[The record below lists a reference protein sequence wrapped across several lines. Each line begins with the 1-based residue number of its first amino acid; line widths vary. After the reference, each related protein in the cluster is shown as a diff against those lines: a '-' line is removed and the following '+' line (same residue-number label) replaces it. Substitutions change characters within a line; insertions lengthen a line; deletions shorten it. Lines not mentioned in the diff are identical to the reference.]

1 MTVRSVFTGGRVFDG
16 SGSPLQSLDV
26 AVEGGRIVEVGPGL
40 SGDDVVD
47 ISGRTLI
54 PGLINT
60 HVHVLA
66 TSPLLDERLRMPFS
80 YQFYGAAPIL
90 EHLLSC
96 GITYARDLAGAD
108 AGVRMAVERG
118 IVKGPR
124 LQVAIQA
131 LSQTGGHID
140 AWLPSGEDCFEYYR
154 ECPGRPGGVADG
166 PEEIRLVVREMIRAG
181 ADVIKI
187 CTTNGGVYPRKDH
200 LPPHYR
206 DDEIRAAV
214 EEAHRAGRPVAS
226 HAHGAE
232 GVKNAVRA
240 GVDSIEHG
248 TYLDDEAIE
257 LLLEH
262 DTFLVPTVTRF
273 LGVLDNPEAA
283 ARIGEER
290 LAHAR
295 HVGDACIASFEKAVA
310 AGVKIAMGTD
320 MHGGE
325 FLDELYYMNKHG
337 LSPEETLKTATS
349 TAADLMRISGEVGT
363 IREGLRADLVVLD
376 GDPFDF
382 KNLRERVNSV
392 YQDGRLVFSGAT
404 GTTGKG

>member
-1 MTVRSVFTGGRVFDG
+1 MRTVFSGGRVFDG
-16 SGSPLQSLDV
+16 TGSPLQETDV
-26 AVEGGRIVEVGPGL
+26 AVEDGRIAAVGDGL
-40 SGDDVVD
+40 SGDETIDLG
-47 ISGRTLI
+47 GRTLI

-66 TSPLLDERLRMPFS
+66 TSPMMEERLRMPFS
-80 YQFYGAAPIL
+80 YQFYGAVPIL

-96 GITYARDLAGAD
+96 GITSARDLAGAD
-108 AGVRMAVERG
+108 AGVRLALERG
-118 IVKGPR
+118 VVRGPR

-140 AWLPSGEDCFEYYR
+140 AWLPSGEECFEYYR
-154 ECPGRPGGVADG
+154 EAPGRPAGVVDG
-166 PEEIRLVVREMIRAG
+166 PEEIRLAVREMIRAG

-200 LPPHYR
+200 LPPHFR

-214 EEAHRAGRPVAS
+214 DEAHRAGRPVAS

-232 GVKNAVRA
+232 GVKNAIRA

-248 TYLDDEAIE
+248 TYLDEEAVE

-273 LGVLDNPEAA
+273 LGILDRPEAA
-283 ARIGEER
+283 ARVGEER
-290 LAHAR
+290 YAHAR
-295 HVGDACIASFEKAVA
+295 AVADACIASFRMAVA

-325 FLDELYYMNKHG
+325 FLDELYYMNKYG
-337 LSPEETLKTATS
+337 LSPEETLKTATTS
-349 TAADLMRISGEVGT
+349 AAELMGISDEVGA
-363 IREGLRADLVVLD
+363 IRSGLRADLVVVD
-376 GDPFDF
+376 GDPYDF
-382 KNLRERVNSV
+382 KDMRERVAFV
-392 YQDGRLVFSGAT
+392 YQDGRLVFTGPAGRSG
-404 GTTGKG
+404 GRS

>member
-1 MTVRSVFTGGRVFDG
+1 MRTVFSGGRVFDG
-16 SGSPLQSLDV
+16 TGSPLQETDV
-26 AVEGGRIVEVGPGL
+26 AVEDGRIAAVGDGL
-40 SGDDVVD
+40 SGDETIDLG
-47 ISGRTLI
+47 GRTLI

-66 TSPLLDERLRMPFS
+66 TSPMMEERLRMPFS
-80 YQFYGAAPIL
+80 YQFYGAVPIL

-96 GITYARDLAGAD
+96 GITSARDLAGAD
-108 AGVRMAVERG
+108 AGVRLALERG
-118 IVKGPR
+118 VVRGPR

-140 AWLPSGEDCFEYYR
+140 AWLPSGEECFEYYR
-154 ECPGRPGGVADG
+154 EAPGRPAGVVDG
-166 PEEIRLVVREMIRAG
+166 PEEIRLAVREMIRAG

-200 LPPHYR
+200 LPPHFR

-214 EEAHRAGRPVAS
+214 DEAHRAGRPVAS

-232 GVKNAVRA
+232 GVKNAIRA

-248 TYLDDEAIE
+248 TYLDEEAVE

-273 LGVLDNPEAA
+273 LGILDRPEAA
-283 ARIGEER
+283 ARVGEER
-290 LAHAR
+290 YAHA
-295 HVGDACIASFEKAVA
+295 HAVADACIASFRMAVA

-325 FLDELYYMNKHG
+325 FLDELYYMNKYG
-337 LSPEETLKTATS
+337 LSPEETLKTATTS
-349 TAADLMRISGEVGT
+349 AAELMGISDEVGA
-363 IREGLRADLVVLD
+363 IRSGLRADLVVVD
-376 GDPFDF
+376 GDPYDF
-382 KNLRERVNSV
+382 KDMRERVAFV
-392 YQDGRLVFSGAT
+392 YQDGRLVFTGPAGRSG
-404 GTTGKG
+404 GRS

>member
-1 MTVRSVFTGGRVFDG
+1 MRSVFTGGRVFDG
-16 SGSPLQSLDV
+16 TGSPLQSVDV
-26 AVEGGRIVEVGPGL
+26 AVEDGRIAAIGPRL
-40 SGDDVVD
+40 SGDEVIDV
-47 ISGRTLI
+47 SGRTLI

-66 TSPLLDERLRMPFS
+66 TSPLLEERLRMPFS
-80 YQFYGAAPIL
+80 YQFYGAVPVLA
-90 EHLLSC
+90 HLLSC

-108 AGVRMAVERG
+108 AGVREAVERG
-118 IVKGPR
+118 VVKGPR
-124 LQVAIQA
+124 LQIAVQA

-154 ECPGRPGGVADG
+154 EAPGRPSGIADG
-166 PEEIRLVVREMIRAG
+166 PDEIRLVVREMIRAG

-200 LPPHYR
+200 LPAHYR
-206 DDEIRAAV
+206 HDEIHAAV
-214 EEAHRAGRPVAS
+214 EEAHRAGRRVAS

-232 GVKNAVRA
+232 GVKNAIRA

-248 TYLDDEAIE
+248 TYLDDEAVE

-273 LGVLDNPEAA
+273 LGVVDNPEAA
-283 ARIGEER
+283 HRIGAER

-295 HVGDACIASFEKAVA
+295 DVADACAESFEKAVS

-337 LSPEETLKTATS
+337 LTPEETLKTATS
-349 TAADLMRISGEVGT
+349 TAADLMQISDEAGT
-363 IREGLRADLVVLD
+363 IRPGLRADLVILH
-376 GDPFDF
+376 GEPFDF
-382 KNLRERVNSV
+382 KNMRERVDAV
-392 YQDGRLVFSGAT
+392 YQDGRLVFSGAAGST
-404 GTTGKG
+404 MGRI